1 MAIVYIDVLF
11 GVNFIINIL
20 LIEASSVIAAFPA
33 VWYRTLLS
41 AALGAA
47 YSVCIFFPKLALM
60 YTVIMK
66 IAFSGFMVICAF
78 RIYELKH
85 FFMLWGT
92 FYAVSFIFG
101 GCVVALMSL
110 TDLGQRS
117 GAVYSNGVIYFD
129 MPWQALLGSALA
141 AYVLIILIGRV
152 RKRRIRCEK
161 VKRGISIYVNGRCVS
176 LTAIIDTGNSLFDPI
191 TGDPVA
197 VCEYECLLPLF
208 GEGDEPL
215 IEKLTRE
222 GVKVR
227 FIPFSS
233 VGREHGVMPG
243 FKPDMVKVDGMEIG
257 RCIVC
262 VCENRLSPGREYGAL
277 LNPQL
282 MEANQKQGE
291 SI

>member
-1 MAIVYIDVLF
+1 MATVYIDVLF

-20 LIEASSVIAAFPA
+20 LIEASGVIAAAPT

-47 YSVCIFFPKLALM
+47 YSVCIFFPDLALM
-60 YTVIMK
+60 YTFIMK

-78 RIYELKH
+78 RINELKR
-85 FFMLWGT
+85 FFALWGA

-129 MPWQALLGSALA
+129 LPWQALFGSAVA
-141 AYVLIILIGRV
+141 AYALVMLVGRV
-152 RKRRIRCEK
+152 RKKRLSREK
-161 VKRGISIYVNGRCVS
+161 LKRGISIYVNGRCAS
-176 LTAIIDTGNSLFDPI
+176 FTAIIDTGNSLFDPI

-197 VCEYECLLPLF
+197 VCEYDELKPLL

-215 IEKLTRE
+215 IEKLTKR
-222 GVKVR
+222 GMKVR

-233 VGREHGVMPG
+233 VGKEHGVMPG
-243 FKPDMVKVDGMEIG
+243 FKPDMVKVDGLEIG
-257 RCIVC
+257 RCVVC
-262 VCENRLSPGREYGAL
+262 VCENHLSPNREYGAL

-282 MEANQKQGE
+282 MESEQK
-291 SI
+291 